1 LFSTRPGTWPQIEYE
16 IPNTFK
22 SSNGDACVEVK
33 HCGASTTSVSK
44 GDVAGAAIKVKGPCH
59 VECEF
64 RYHHRARRTEIKRP
78 GKEYLPVPACP
89 AEIVSENKSPA
100 EIGDVAVFEAWLQ
113 GGGIFEYNP
122 KEDSRVYLAYR
133 TLRHMSKTLVYSA
146 DPVTMKEKRG
156 NVSTILSW
164 GKTDCGGHTM
174 VFGAV
179 MRQHSI
185 PHRFTLQDAHI
196 FPEIYVADCGWVP
209 CEATMKD
216 PSKLGMADAA
226 GHTTQVGQ
234 PHRLDV
240 SHLTGG
246 GIMGRFCDAMY
257 TTKDVEVVWGMLSD
271 GMRDHFKGDRGWLK
285 STGPDQGDLL
295 KIMQTKYH
303 PTGQNFMFEVSTS
316 TGSFVQWTLYS
327 DGSRIHG
334 MMAGIEGAARKALI
348 SPDAG
353 WDGEA
358 SLPGQDIG
366 GQRPTVVVLKGS
378 APAER
383 WQMEDCIKAPG
394 VIGGAAQD
402 NFLAS
407 YGWAA
412 EDLNYF

>member
-1 LFSTRPGTWPQIEYE
+1 
-16 IPNTFK
+16 
-22 SSNGDACVEVK
+22 
-33 HCGASTTSVSK
+33 
-44 GDVAGAAIKVKGPCH
+44 
-59 VECEF
+59 
-64 RYHHRARRTEIKRP
+64 
-78 GKEYLPVPACP
+78 
-89 AEIVSENKSPA
+89 
-100 EIGDVAVFEAWLQ
+100 
-113 GGGIFEYNP
+113 
-122 KEDSRVYLAYR
+122 
-133 TLRHMSKTLVYSA
+133 
-146 DPVTMKEKRG
+146 
-156 NVSTILSW
+156 
-164 GKTDCGGHTM
+164 
-174 VFGAV
+174 
-179 MRQHSI
+179 
-185 PHRFTLQDAHI
+185 
-196 FPEIYVADCGWVP
+196 
-209 CEATMKD
+209 MKD

-295 KIMQTKYH
+295 KITQTKYH

-316 TGSFVQWTLYS
+316 NGSFVQWTLYS